1 MRINRKVI
9 LKILRL
15 DKNIYNELASELSN
29 FKIAIT
35 IYILGFLLSGI
46 AVMSFLRNSLSYLE
60 ENLSLIVGTLPIE
73 TINELNYL
81 ITEFEN
87 IFNSQQIFSL
97 LTSYLI
103 SSFTSGFIGVGIVY
117 LLLTRF
123 FRKETDIKQV
133 GIIYGF
139 SNLPVFLNGIIFFT
153 NSIPLQI
160 FLIISTTIFPL
171 VCLGSGLKQTYLLR
185 NIEAF
190 LLVVVSGFG
199 SSLFSQ
205 VI

>member
-1 MRINRKVI
+1 MGNNRQVI
-9 LKILRL
+9 LKIFRL
-15 DKNIYNELASELSN
+15 DNNIYNELASEIAN
-29 FKIAIT
+29 FQIAIA
-35 IYILGFLLSGI
+35 IYVSGFLFSGL
-46 AVMSFLRNSLSYLE
+46 AALSFLRNSLDYVE
-60 ENLSLIVGTLPIE
+60 QNLALILE
-73 TINELNYL
+73 TIPNQTFTELNL
-81 ITEFEN
+81 LLSELQN
-87 IFNSQQIFSL
+87 IFDSQQLFGL
-97 LTSYLI
+97 LTNYLI
-103 SSFTSGFIGVGIVY
+103 SSFLSGSIGVGIIY

-123 FRKETDIKQV
+123 FRKETNFRQV

-139 SNLPVFLNGIIFFT
+139 SNIPVFLNGIIFFT

-160 FLIISTTIFPL
+160 FLIIGTAIFAL
-171 VCLGSGLKQTYLLR
+171 VCLGSGLKQVYILR

>member
-139 SNLPVFLNGIIFFT
+139 SYLPVFLNGIIFFT

-160 FLIISTTIFPL
+160 FLIISTAIFAL

-190 LLVVVSGFG
+190 LLVVLSGFG

>member
-9 LKILRL
+9 LKILKL
-15 DKNIYNELASELSN
+15 DKNIYNELASEPSN
-29 FKIAIT
+29 FQIAIA
-35 IYILGFLLSGI
+35 IYVSGFLLSGI
-46 AVMSFLRNSLSYLE
+46 AILSFLRTSLSYLE

-73 TINELNYL
+73 TVNELNNL
-81 ITEFEN
+81 INEFEN
-87 IFNSQQIFSL
+87 IFNSQEIFSL
-97 LTSYLI
+97 LLSYLI
-103 SSFTSGFIGVGIVY
+103 SSFSSGFIGAGIVY

-123 FRKETDIKQV
+123 FRKESNFKQV

-160 FLIISTTIFPL
+160 FLIIGTAIFAL

>member
-9 LKILRL
+9 LKILKL
-15 DKNIYNELASELSN
+15 DKNIYNELASEVSN
-29 FKIAIT
+29 FQIAIA
-35 IYILGFLLSGI
+35 IYTGGFLLSGI
-46 AVMSFLRNSLSYLE
+46 AILSFLRASLSYLE

-73 TINELNYL
+73 TVNELNNL
-81 ITEFEN
+81 INEFEN
-87 IFNSQQIFSL
+87 IFNSQEIFSL
-97 LTSYLI
+97 LLSYLI
-103 SSFTSGFIGVGIVY
+103 SSFTSAFIGVGIVY

-123 FRKETDIKQV
+123 FRKESNFKQV

-160 FLIISTTIFPL
+160 FLIISTAIFAL

-190 LLVVVSGFG
+190 LVVVVSGFG

>member
-9 LKILRL
+9 SKILKL
-15 DKNIYNELASELSN
+15 DKNIYNELASEPSN
-29 FKIAIT
+29 FQIAIA
-35 IYILGFLLSGI
+35 IYVSGFLLNGI
-46 AVMSFLRNSLSYLE
+46 TNLSFLRTSLPYLE
-60 ENLSLIVGTLPIE
+60 ENLSLIVGTIPTE
-73 TINELNYL
+73 TVNELLKSINDL
-81 ITEFEN
+81 KN
-87 IFNSQQIFSL
+87 ILNSQEIFSL
-97 LTSYLI
+97 LLSYLI

-117 LLLTRF
+117 LFLTRF
-123 FRKETDIKQV
+123 FRKESNFKQV

-139 SNLPVFLNGIIFFT
+139 SHLPVFLNGIIFFT
-153 NSIPLQI
+153 ISIPLQI
-160 FLIISTTIFPL
+160 FLIIGTPIFAL

>member
-9 LKILRL
+9 LKILKL
-15 DKNIYNELASELSN
+15 DKNIYNELASEPSN
-29 FKIAIT
+29 FQIAIA
-35 IYILGFLLSGI
+35 IYVSGFLLSGI
-46 AVMSFLRNSLSYLE
+46 AFLSFFRTSLSYLE

-73 TINELNYL
+73 TVNELNNL
-81 ITEFEN
+81 INEFEN
-87 IFNSQQIFSL
+87 IFNSQEIFSL
-97 LTSYLI
+97 LLSYLI
-103 SSFTSGFIGVGIVY
+103 SSFSSGFIGVGIVY

-123 FRKETDIKQV
+123 FRKESNFKQV

-160 FLIISTTIFPL
+160 FLIIGTAIFAL

>member
-87 IFNSQQIFSL
+87 IFNSQEIFSL
-97 LTSYLI
+97 LLSYLI
-103 SSFTSGFIGVGIVY
+103 SSFSSGFIGVGIVY

-123 FRKETDIKQV
+123 FRKESNFKQV

-160 FLIISTTIFPL
+160 FLIIGTAIFAL

-205 VI
+205 LI

>member
-9 LKILRL
+9 LKILKL
-15 DKNIYNELASELSN
+15 DKNIYNELASEPSN
-29 FKIAIT
+29 FQIAIA
-35 IYILGFLLSGI
+35 IYVSGFLLSGI
-46 AVMSFLRNSLSYLE
+46 AILSFLRTSLSYLE

-73 TINELNYL
+73 TVNELNNL
-81 ITEFEN
+81 INEFEN
-87 IFNSQQIFSL
+87 IFNSQEIFSL
-97 LTSYLI
+97 LLSYLI
-103 SSFTSGFIGVGIVY
+103 SSFSSGFIGAGIVY

-123 FRKETDIKQV
+123 FRKESNFKQV

-139 SNLPVFLNGIIFFT
+139 SNLPVFLNAIIFFT

-160 FLIISTTIFPL
+160 FLIIGTAIFAL

-205 VI
+205 LI

>member
-81 ITEFEN
+81 ITEFKN

-160 FLIISTTIFPL
+160 FLIISTAIFAL
-171 VCLGSGLKQTYLLR
+171 VCLGCGLKQTYLLR

>member
-1 MRINRKVI
+1 MR
-9 LKILRL
+9 
-15 DKNIYNELASELSN
+15 
-29 FKIAIT
+29 T
-35 IYILGFLLSGI
+35 
-46 AVMSFLRNSLSYLE
+46 SFSYLE
-60 ENLSLIVGTLPIE
+60 ENLSLIGGTLPIE
-73 TINELNYL
+73 TVNELNNL
-81 ITEFEN
+81 INEFEN
-87 IFNSQQIFSL
+87 IFNSQEIFSL
-97 LTSYLI
+97 LLSYLI
-103 SSFTSGFIGVGIVY
+103 SSFSSGFIGVGIVY

-123 FRKETDIKQV
+123 FRKESNFKQV

-160 FLIISTTIFPL
+160 FLIIGTAIFAL